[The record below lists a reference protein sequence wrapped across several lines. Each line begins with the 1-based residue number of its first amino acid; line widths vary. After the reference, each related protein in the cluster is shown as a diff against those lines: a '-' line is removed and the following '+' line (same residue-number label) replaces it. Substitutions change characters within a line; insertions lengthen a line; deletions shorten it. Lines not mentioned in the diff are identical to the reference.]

1 MKLKKSFWAK
11 IVPFA
16 AAVLITSC
24 ASNNISVP
32 VPGQGVVK
40 TQNIYAEYYMLGESY
55 YKLEDYKKAAE
66 YYELAMRK
74 KDQYWAAYY
83 KLAKCYV
90 FTSDW
95 NNALPMY
102 KTILERDPEN
112 SSLKASLAY
121 IYSMKSDFKKSISIY
136 EELLAVQPK
145 NQEYLENYLAVMA
158 ADEKKFE
165 KSHAVKFTDAY
176 ETLKTEYPENKNL
189 KTFEDKYKA
198 LMKIKDE
205 EPAEENAEEGQ
216 PSEEN
221 PDGKTDVDIEALEKD
236 ENSDSEKPETEKKA

>member
-1 MKLKKSFWAK
+1 MKLRKSFWAK
-11 IVPFA
+11 ITSVA
-16 AAVLITSC
+16 AAVIITSC
-24 ASNNISVP
+24 TSTSLSVP
-32 VPGQGVVK
+32 VPGQGSVK
-40 TQNIYAEYYMLGESY
+40 TRNIYAEYYMLGDSY

-95 NNALPMY
+95 NSALPMY
-102 KTILERDPEN
+102 KKILERDPEN
-112 SSLKASLAY
+112 ASLKASLAY
-121 IYSMKSDFKKSISIY
+121 IYSMKGDFKNSIKIY
-136 EELLAVQPK
+136 EELLAAQPH

-158 ADEKKFE
+158 ADSKKFE
-165 KSHAVKFTDAY
+165 KKYAVKFTDTY

-189 KTFEDKYKA
+189 KTFEDKYKE

-205 EPAEENAEEGQ
+205 EPEAGQEGTEGEGEGEVKEDTEVSENAE
-216 PSEEN
+216 
-221 PDGKTDVDIEALEKD
+221 
-236 ENSDSEKPETEKKA
+236 KKEH

>member
-1 MKLKKSFWAK
+1 MKLRKSFWAK
-11 IVPFA
+11 ITSVA
-16 AAVLITSC
+16 AAVIITSC
-24 ASNNISVP
+24 TSTSLSVP
-32 VPGQGVVK
+32 VPGQGSVK
-40 TQNIYAEYYMLGESY
+40 TRNIYAEYYMLGDSY

-95 NNALPMY
+95 NSALPMY
-102 KTILERDPEN
+102 KKILERDPEN
-112 SSLKASLAY
+112 ASLKASLAY
-121 IYSMKSDFKKSISIY
+121 IYSMKGDFKNSIKIY
-136 EELLAVQPK
+136 EELLAAQPH

-158 ADEKKFE
+158 ADSKKFE
-165 KSHAVKFTDAY
+165 KQYAVKFTDTY

-189 KTFEDKYKA
+189 KTFEDKYKE

-205 EPAEENAEEGQ
+205 EPEAGQEGAESEGEGKEDTEVSENADAPE
-216 PSEEN
+216 S
-221 PDGKTDVDIEALEKD
+221 
-236 ENSDSEKPETEKKA
+236 SEKKEESEKKEH